1 MIQNM
6 GFPSKNKNG
15 DQETK
20 LPVASFK
27 TTTLKYVKV
36 INEESIRKRSE
47 DIQMSL
53 Y

>member
-6 GFPSKNKNG
+6 GVPSKNG

-20 LPVASFK
+20 LPITSFK

-36 INEESIRKRSE
+36 INEESIRKQSE